1 MPSGHS
7 FRRYLYGFAVR
18 FFKLETC
25 RPSSGNRPDAV
36 PFQDVI
42 I

>member
-7 FRRYLYGFAVR
+7 FRRYLYEFAVR

-25 RPSSGNRPDAV
+25 RPSSGNRPDAA
-36 PFQDVI
+36 PFQAVI